1 MRIFYFLCFLISAM
15 AIYGGVNYYIFIR
28 GLQSIP
34 DISIIRYSYII
45 MMLVFTFSYIAGRVL
60 EKFIICSAS
69 EVLIWIGSIWL
80 GMMFYLF
87 LELAILDLLRFGNAY
102 LQFFPEKINVN
113 YEKTKQVTAFFLIII
128 AISINIAG
136 YINSINPVL
145 TNLNI
150 IIEKKV
156 NSLKSL
162 NVVMVSDI
170 HLGTIISNSRLTR
183 LVDSINK
190 LNPDIV
196 LFAGDI
202 VDEDIT
208 PVIVNNLGDIL
219 KNIKSKYGTYAVTGN
234 HEYIGGVDAADKYLN
249 EHNIIVIRD
258 SKVKIDNS
266 FYIVGREDI
275 SSKYMMNKER
285 KSLNKIMVD
294 IEKSYPV
301 IMLDHQP
308 YELSNAVKNGVDLQ
322 LSGHTHNGQ
331 IWPLNYITD
340 KIFEIGRGYKKI
352 ENTHFYVS
360 NGFGTWGPPIRVGSR
375 PEIVSINVVFNG

>member
-294 IEKSYPV
+294 IDKSYPV

>member
-1 MRIFYFLCFLISAM
+1 MRVFSFFFFVISAI

-34 DISIIRYSYII
+34 DNSILRYSFII
-45 MMLVFTFSYIAGRVL
+45 IMLVFTLSYIAGRIL
-60 EKFIICSAS
+60 EKFFICSAS
-69 EVLIWIGSIWL
+69 EALIWIGSIWL

-87 LELAILDLLRFGNAY
+87 LELLVLDLIRFGNAY
-102 LQFFPEKINVN
+102 LHFFPEAVNVN
-113 YEKTKQVTAFFLIII
+113 YGKTKQVTAFVLIII

-145 TNLNI
+145 TKLNI

-162 NVVMVSDI
+162 NIVMASDI
-170 HLGTIISNSRLTR
+170 HLGTIISNSRLIR

-202 VDEDIT
+202 VDEDIA
-208 PVIVNNLGDIL
+208 PVIVNNLGEIL
-219 KNIKSKYGTYAVTGN
+219 KNIKSKYGIYAVTGN
-234 HEYIGGVDAADKYLN
+234 HEFIGGVEAADRYLN
-249 EHNIIVIRD
+249 EHNIKVIRD
-258 SKVKIDNS
+258 SKVKIDNL

-275 SSKYMMNKER
+275 SSKYFINKER
-285 KSLNKIMVD
+285 KTLNEIMAD
-294 IEKSYPV
+294 IDKKFPV
-301 IMLDHQP
+301 ILLDHQP
-308 YELSNAVKNGVDLQ
+308 YVLKDAIENGVDIQ

-352 ENTHFYVS
+352 EKTNFYVS

-375 PEIVSINVVFNG
+375 PEIVNIHVVFNG

>member
-1 MRIFYFLCFLISAM
+1 
-15 AIYGGVNYYIFIR
+15 
-28 GLQSIP
+28 
-34 DISIIRYSYII
+34 
-45 MMLVFTFSYIAGRVL
+45 
-60 EKFIICSAS
+60 
-69 EVLIWIGSIWL
+69 
-80 GMMFYLF
+80 
-87 LELAILDLLRFGNAY
+87 
-102 LQFFPEKINVN
+102 
-113 YEKTKQVTAFFLIII
+113 

-294 IEKSYPV
+294 IDKSYPV